1 MKRFNTRGF
10 ALLVPL
16 LFAAGACSDLVDVG
30 GGQVAGLS
38 IEDPSGNQLVT
49 VGSTGVMGTLTVN
62 QGSER
67 DLEIVLR
74 DATGGA
80 VSLGLAQSVRV
91 TVVNSQVADW
101 EGAGGSSGTLVGR
114 TRGNTTL
121 RVDVISAG
129 SIDYGSPSIPVR
141 VN

>member
-1 MKRFNTRGF
+1 MNRFKTRWI

-16 LFAAGACSDLVDVG
+16 LFAAGACSDLVDAG
-30 GGQVAGLS
+30 GGQVAGVS
-38 IEDPSGNQLVT
+38 IEDQSGNQLVT
-49 VGSTGVMGTLTVN
+49 VGSTGVSGTLTVN
-62 QGSER
+62 QGAER

-74 DATGGA
+74 DANGGA

-91 TVVNSQVADW
+91 TVVNSQVASW
-101 EGAGGSSGTLVGR
+101 EPAGGTSGTLVGR

-129 SIDYGSPSIPVR
+129 SIDFGSPSIPVR